1 MEFNAEVP
9 VRRDQVHH
17 LLRSLNAAMI
27 AQGYDDAL
35 RADLCLIAEE
45 VACNVLEHGVPEHG
59 AQQHG
64 APERGASKPTDDDA
78 HWLRVGIVRDGPRLH
93 IEFRDTGLA
102 YDPLACPPPDLDAD
116 IGERPIGGL
125 GVYLVQALAEDVRYA
140 REEPHNVL
148 RLVVRLPDPGS

>member
-9 VRRDQVHH
+9 ARRDQLHH

-35 RADLCLIAEE
+35 RADLCLIVEE
-45 VACNVLEHGVPEHG
+45 VACNVVEHGVPEHG
-59 AQQHG
+59 V
-64 APERGASKPTDDDA
+64 PEHDGPKPADDDA
-78 HWLRVGIVRDGPRLH
+78 HWLRVGIARDGGRLH

-125 GVYLVQALAEDVRYA
+125 GVYLVQTLAEDVRYA

-148 RLVVRLPDPGS
+148 RLVVRLPDPAP

>member
-35 RADLCLIAEE
+35 RADLCLIVEE
-45 VACNVLEHGVPEHG
+45 VACNVVEHGVPEP
-59 AQQHG
+59 A
-64 APERGASKPTDDDA
+64 DDDA